1 MYNVEKLVE
10 NNARMMISAIQKRR
24 EIRYSLEYEKLGP
37 LARQDMEKDLEKA
50 NYLVKI
56 GAEFREAYRDYLR
69 KQTQVKQ
76 PVTPKVTDTI
86 EARLVA

>member
-1 MYNVEKLVE
+1 MYDVEKLVE
-10 NNARMMISAIQKRR
+10 SNARMMISAIQKRR
-24 EIRYSLEYEKLGP
+24 EIRYSLEYENLGP

-50 NYLVKI
+50 NYQVRI

-69 KQTQVKQ
+69 RQEKVKQ
-76 PVTPKVTDTI
+76 PATPKVTDTI